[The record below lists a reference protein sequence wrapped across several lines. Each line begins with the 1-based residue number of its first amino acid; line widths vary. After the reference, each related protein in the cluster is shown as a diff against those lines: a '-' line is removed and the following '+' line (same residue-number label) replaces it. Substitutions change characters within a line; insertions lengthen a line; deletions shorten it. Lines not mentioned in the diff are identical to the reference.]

1 MIRTGSC
8 RSASPCMPLRVTSL
22 RQEDSMRIDIP
33 CEPVPGS
40 LWHDTLPDG
49 ELEHRR
55 APLAGTTEVDVAV
68 VGGVFAGLW
77 PAYSRARRDPGLR
90 IVVLEREFAGFG
102 ASGRNG
108 GWLSGL
114 LPISWEAV
122 AAGASP
128 EAAGAGGAAPGG
140 GAAGRGCA
148 GGSVDE
154 ALRGPAAEGIDAHAV
169 KGGYLC
175 LATSE

>member
-1 MIRTGSC
+1 
-8 RSASPCMPLRVTSL
+8 MPLRVTSL

-55 APLAGTTEVDVAV
+55 APLAETTEVDVAV
-68 VGGVFAGLW
+68 VGGGFTGLW
-77 PAYSRARRDPGLR
+77 TAYYLARRDPGLR

-108 GWLSGL
+108 GGLSNL
-114 LPISWEAV
+114 LPLSR
-122 AAGASP
+122 GAI
-128 EAAGAGGAAPGG
+128 
-140 GAAGRGCA
+140 AAGRSPRGARA
-148 GGSVDE
+148 GPR
-154 ALRGPAAEGIDAHAV
+154 LRRPP
-169 KGGYLC
+169 GG
-175 LATSE
+175 AG